1 MDTQP
6 TQPDITNISTET
18 VAPKKRYIKKPKLE
32 ITKETTEEEIIARDL
47 DTQPTKQKRG
57 QSEKTKL
64 ALAEGRKKLQELNF
78 QKRVERT
85 QFITEQMNRKANR
98 IAEEKLK
105 ILKDLNLDDDEDESI
120 LADVTPKTPKAS
132 KSVKAVKEVK
142 EVKQVKTKKPPKVV
156 YISEDEEDDE
166 EEEQEII
173 YKVKPRSNNRE
184 KKQMQQVQQSQPQ
197 QINKPV
203 YPSIVFY

>member
-1 MDTQP
+1 MDTQT
-6 TQPDITNISTET
+6 TQPDISNISTET

-32 ITKETTEEEIIARDL
+32 ITKETTEDEIIAREL
-47 DTQPTKQKRG
+47 DTQPVKPKRG

-85 QFITEQMNRKANR
+85 QFITEQMNKKANR
-98 IAEEKLK
+98 IAEQKLK
-105 ILKDLNLDDDEDESI
+105 ILQDLNLDDDDDENESI
-120 LADVTPKTPKAS
+120 LADVIPKTPKAS
-132 KSVKAVKEVK
+132 KSIKSVKEVK
-142 EVKQVKTKKPPKVV
+142 EVKAKKPPKVV
-156 YISEDEEDDE
+156 YISEDEEDE